1 MKIPRAALCALFSAA
16 MAAAFAPLAPPS
28 AGSARVVAR
37 PSSSTFV
44 TANSPRSTSAVL
56 RMADATAEAEAA
68 AEPKKEKFEFQAEV
82 GRVMD
87 LIINSLYSD
96 KDIFLRGELGSTTS
110 RVTQLQWVNCGNC
123 NGAIYDWFENV
134 PRGHVFRMLELRNT

>member
-16 MAAAFAPLAPPS
+16 TAAAFAPNLAPPS
-28 AGSARVVAR
+28 AGSARVVA

-110 RVTQLQWVNCGNC
+110 RVT
-123 NGAIYDWFENV
+123 
-134 PRGHVFRMLELRNT
+134 

>member
-16 MAAAFAPLAPPS
+16 TAAAFAPNLAPPS
-28 AGSARVVAR
+28 AGVVA

-44 TANSPRSTSAVL
+44 AASNPPRPTSSAVL

-96 KDIFLRGELGSTTS
+96 KDIFLRGEFPRING
-110 RVTQLQWVNCGNC
+110 VT
-123 NGAIYDWFENV
+123 
-134 PRGHVFRMLELRNT
+134 

>member
-16 MAAAFAPLAPPS
+16 TAAAFAPNLAPLS
-28 AGSARVVAR
+28 AGTRVVA

-44 TANSPRSTSAVL
+44 AASNSPRSTSAVL

-110 RVTQLQWVNCGNC
+110 RVT
-123 NGAIYDWFENV
+123 
-134 PRGHVFRMLELRNT
+134 

>member
-16 MAAAFAPLAPPS
+16 TAAAFAPNLAPLS
-28 AGSARVVAR
+28 AGTRVVA

-44 TANSPRSTSAVL
+44 AASNSPRSTSSAVL

-110 RVTQLQWVNCGNC
+110 RVT
-123 NGAIYDWFENV
+123 
-134 PRGHVFRMLELRNT
+134 

>member
-16 MAAAFAPLAPPS
+16 TAAAFAPNLAPLS
-28 AGSARVVAR
+28 AGTRVVA

-44 TANSPRSTSAVL
+44 AASNSPRSTSAVL
-56 RMADATAEAEAA
+56 RMTDATAEAEAA

-110 RVTQLQWVNCGNC
+110 RVT
-123 NGAIYDWFENV
+123 
-134 PRGHVFRMLELRNT
+134 

>member
-16 MAAAFAPLAPPS
+16 TAAAFAPNLAPFSPS
-28 AGSARVVAR
+28 RFVV
-37 PSSSTFV
+37 PSSTFV
-44 TANSPRSTSAVL
+44 ASSPPRSTSSSSIL
-56 RMADATAEAEAA
+56 RMADATAEAEASAA

-96 KDIFLRGELGSTTS
+96 KDIFLRGE
-110 RVTQLQWVNCGNC
+110 
-123 NGAIYDWFENV
+123 
-134 PRGHVFRMLELRNT
+134 